1 MATSLDQNSPALADL
16 DALQYL
22 LEYAKYLGPSWFK
35 QLLARIIPS
44 PAAQR
49 LRKSVIDI
57 DTESKKILSD
67 KRAGLKAGDKDI
79 VHEFAEKKDVMS
91 ILRKSSSRT
100 AFFQHTYVL
109 QQSRRTWLP
118 LRRKNYRKMN

>member
-1 MATSLDQNSPALADL
+1 MATSLDRNSPALADL

-100 AFFQHTYVL
+100 AFFQRTYVL
-109 QQSRRTWLP
+109 Q
-118 LRRKNYRKMN
+118 